1 MHIGHLIRNVLDE
14 KRISV
19 RQFAMMANSERT
31 NMYRI
36 LDRESIDLSVL
47 ERYSRIL
54 DHNFFQDLSDEYKK
68 QYKNSWFVAFI
79 TTKSCLYNNKKH
91 FKLLFDL
98 LLLQLGNCKVS
109 IFLSHWYSAWN
120 PLLQWICFCILQFS
134 RNIKR
139 AKRKI

>member
-47 ERYSRIL
+47 EHYSRIL
-54 DHNFFQDLSDEYKK
+54 DHNFFQDLSEEYKK
-68 QYKNSWFVAFI
+68 QYKNS
-79 TTKSCLYNNKKH
+79 
-91 FKLLFDL
+91 
-98 LLLQLGNCKVS
+98 
-109 IFLSHWYSAWN
+109 
-120 PLLQWICFCILQFS
+120 
-134 RNIKR
+134 
-139 AKRKI
+139 

>member
-68 QYKNSWFVAFI
+68 QYKS
-79 TTKSCLYNNKKH
+79 S
-91 FKLLFDL
+91 
-98 LLLQLGNCKVS
+98 
-109 IFLSHWYSAWN
+109 
-120 PLLQWICFCILQFS
+120 
-134 RNIKR
+134 
-139 AKRKI
+139 

>member
-19 RQFAMMANSERT
+19 RQFAMMANSGRT

-36 LDRESIDLSVL
+36 LDRESIDLSIL

-68 QYKNSWFVAFI
+68 QYKNS
-79 TTKSCLYNNKKH
+79 
-91 FKLLFDL
+91 
-98 LLLQLGNCKVS
+98 
-109 IFLSHWYSAWN
+109 
-120 PLLQWICFCILQFS
+120 
-134 RNIKR
+134 
-139 AKRKI
+139 

>member
-47 ERYSRIL
+47 ERYSCIL

-68 QYKNSWFVAFI
+68 QYKNS
-79 TTKSCLYNNKKH
+79 
-91 FKLLFDL
+91 
-98 LLLQLGNCKVS
+98 
-109 IFLSHWYSAWN
+109 
-120 PLLQWICFCILQFS
+120 
-134 RNIKR
+134 
-139 AKRKI
+139 